1 MSIGMSMS
9 ESKAWQ
15 HSIPQ
20 GVLDSVIFLDSIRF
34 TPPTWTQPASPSSP
48 RLKRRNVLPES
59 GWPVVDIFATGEEA

>member
-20 GVLDSVIFLDSIRF
+20 DVLDSVIFMDSIRF
-34 TPPTWTQPASPSSP
+34 TPPTWNHPVSPSSP
-48 RLKRRNVLPES
+48 KLKRRALPES
-59 GWPVVDIFATGEEA
+59 GWPRVDIFATGEEA